1 MLECF
6 ASWWIIVEPSQVI
19 SFWHRLFMFYFINEL
34 VEAYA
39 QNWCEEMLIKPDLR
53 GSLKY
58 DIYAIS

>member
-1 MLECF
+1 
-6 ASWWIIVEPSQVI
+6 
-19 SFWHRLFMFYFINEL
+19 MFYFINEL